1 MLNNTFQVN
10 DKNGEFVFYTEGQL
24 TVINRLALVD
34 EKTGNKWE
42 IKISDGQLIV
52 EPMELVDK
60 RDVKINKLIND

>member
-1 MLNNTFQVN
+1 MSNNTFQVN
-10 DKNGEFVFYTEGQL
+10 DKNGEVVFYTEGQL

-52 EPMELVDK
+52 EPMELDDK

>member
-1 MLNNTFQVN
+1 MSNNTFQVN
-10 DKNGEFVFYTEGQL
+10 DKNGEIVFYTEGQL

-52 EPMELVDK
+52 EPMELDDK

>member
-1 MLNNTFQVN
+1 MSSNTFQIN
-10 DKNGEFVFYTEGQL
+10 DKNGEIVFYTEGQL

-52 EPMELVDK
+52 EPMELDDK

>member
-1 MLNNTFQVN
+1 MSNNTFQIN
-10 DKNGEFVFYTEGQL
+10 DKNGEIVFYTEGQL

-52 EPMELVDK
+52 EPMELDDK
-60 RDVKINKLIND
+60 IDVKINKLIND